1 MNTPEFSE
9 KRVAE
14 QKIDYSKIF
23 KIIWSRW
30 YWIVSCVFISFL
42 LAYFY
47 LWFTPPM
54 YSTSGS
60 MKFDEKKTQLNDLL
74 ASNSSI
80 YSRNNKL
87 QSEGFV
93 IQSRDVLLNA
103 IGRLDYKVSYFLKG
117 KIRTTDVYPNK
128 PFPIEIIQ
136 QDTVSFIRELINVE
150 VLNLQNYK
158 LSYTQGEHEVEKN
171 FKFGQIVQLPGVL
184 FKIKADH
191 SGTEKANYAFKFN
204 NKQDFLSRASTII
217 TREAAKSANVMQ
229 LDLTDKNPTFAIDL
243 VNAIMKEYVDYDVR
257 QRGTSASQTI
267 DFIERQLSFLY
278 NKVQESGGAL
288 ERYKKSNRM
297 VDLSSNTQISL
308 NRFTQQQSQQ
318 QALKLEELAINQ
330 LEQQIQNNRDRV
342 SLNFNLEGS
351 VGGLLSGLILQLN
364 GLIVEKERK
373 LVQFNESSAPVQ
385 QVEKQINEL
394 KQAIVNNIKLLRER
408 NIKTQRYIESQ
419 ISQTQQE
426 LNNIPS
432 AERDFAKL
440 QSDFDINQKVFS
452 YLSEKRLE
460 AQISRAAVVPGATVV
475 DYATAAW
482 IISPIPAKVYT
493 NAILIGLIAGIGLI
507 FLVRILNPY
516 IYDKDTVMSYTS
528 TPIIGVIRKFP
539 GFIDENNTQALSLQQ
554 PKSSFAESVR
564 SVRTNLSFLASEKNS
579 KVLCVTSEVA
589 GEGKSFVSVN
599 LASTLALID
608 KRVVLVGADLRRSK
622 LHKTFNID
630 NKKGLSS
637 YLSRQAN
644 LDMIIHKTSL
654 DSLDFIP
661 SGPVP
666 PNPSELLHSAT
677 MKDLLAELSTRYD
690 YILLDTAPVGLV
702 SDSIPLIRN
711 SDINI
716 FVIRSGTSR
725 FNSATIP
732 DKLANEYH
740 LNNVVIVLNAFGDD
754 MLHGNLYQTTYY
766 GNYTQYY
773 YSDYSS
779 TYSKYAG
786 GYYTDDNNG
795 KWWQFGK
802 KS

>member
-1 MNTPEFSE
+1 MNNPELQE
-9 KRVAE
+9 KRILE

-30 YWIVSCVFISFL
+30 YWIAACTIVAAL

-47 LWFTPPM
+47 LWYTPPQ
-54 YSTSGS
+54 YSTTGS
-60 MKFDEKKTQLNDLL
+60 LKFDEKRTELNDLL
-74 ASNSSI
+74 SSSSNL

-103 IGRLDYKVSYFLKG
+103 IGRLDYKVSYLLKG
-117 KIRTTDVYPNK
+117 KVRTTDVYPNK
-128 PFPIEIIQ
+128 PFPIEIIK
-136 QDTVSFIRELINVE
+136 QDSLNFIRKPIDIE
-150 VLNLQNYK
+150 VIDLKSFK
-158 LSYTQGEHEVEKN
+158 LSYKEGKNEVERTY
-171 FKFGQIVQLPGVL
+171 KFGDVIHFPGID
-184 FKIKADH
+184 FKIKGDH
-191 SGTEKANYAFKFN
+191 SGSTKGNYSFKFN
-204 NKQDFLSRASTII
+204 SKDDFLSRASTII
-217 TREAAKSANVMQ
+217 TKEAAKSANVMQ
-229 LDLTDKNPTFAIDL
+229 LNLTDKNPLFAINL
-243 VNAIMKEYVDYDVR
+243 LNAIMKEYVDYDVR

-288 ERYKKSNRM
+288 EKYKKSNRLI
-297 VDLSSNTQISL
+297 DLSSSTEISMSKY
-308 NRFTQQQSQQ
+308 TEQESQK
-318 QALKLEELAINQ
+318 QALKLEELAISQ
-330 LEQQIQNNRDRV
+330 LQQQIENNKDKV

-351 VGGLLSGLILQLN
+351 IGGLLSGLVGQLN
-364 GLIVEKERK
+364 LLIVERDKK
-373 LVQFNESSAPVQ
+373 LVQFNETSAPIQ
-385 QVEKQINEL
+385 QLDKQIDEI
-394 KQAIVNNIKLLRER
+394 KQAIVNNIRLLRER
-408 NIKTQRYIESQ
+408 NQKTQRYIDSQ
-419 ISQTQQE
+419 ISAVQQE

-440 QSDFDINQKVFS
+440 QSEFDINQKVFS

-460 AQISRAAVVPGATVV
+460 AQITRAAVVPGATIV
-475 DYATAAW
+475 DFATGASV
-482 IISPIPAKVYT
+482 ISPVPSKVYT
-493 NAILIGLIAGIGLI
+493 NAILAGFVLGIGLI
-507 FLVRILNPY
+507 FLVRVLNPY
-516 IYDKDTVMSYTS
+516 IYDRDTVMTYTA

-539 GFIDENNTQALSLQQ
+539 GFIDEDNRQALSLQQ

-579 KVLCVTSEVA
+579 KVICVTSEVA

-608 KRVVLVGADLRRSK
+608 KKVVLVGADLRRSK
-622 LHKTFNID
+622 LHRTFNIE

-637 YLSRQAN
+637 YLSRQSN
-644 LDMIIHKTSL
+644 LDAIIHKTSL
-654 DSLDFIP
+654 ETLDFIP

-666 PNPSELLHSAT
+666 PNPSELLHSNL
-677 MKDLLAELSTRYD
+677 MRELLVELSEKYD

-725 FNSATIP
+725 FNAATIP
-732 DKLANEYH
+732 DKLSSEYH

-754 MLHGNLYQTTYY
+754 MLYGNYYQTTYY

-773 YSDYSS
+773 YSDYNN
-779 TYSKYAG
+779 TYSG
-786 GYYTDDNNG
+786 SGYYTDS
-795 KWWQFGK
+795 KKPTWWQFWK
-802 KS
+802 KD